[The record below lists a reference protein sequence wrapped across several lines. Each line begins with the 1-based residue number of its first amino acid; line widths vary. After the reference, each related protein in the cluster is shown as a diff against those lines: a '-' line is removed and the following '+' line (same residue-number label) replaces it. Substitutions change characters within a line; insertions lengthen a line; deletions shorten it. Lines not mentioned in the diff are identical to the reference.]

1 MGAFCSMEFFF
12 SIFSEKE
19 VSFVLFNILIYW
31 VFLVKPMLVWLV
43 STKPYLLILLLALT
57 WAKGEVGLML
67 LPIDKN
73 SINR

>member
-1 MGAFCSMEFFF
+1 MEFFF

-57 WAKGEVGLML
+57 
-67 LPIDKN
+67 
-73 SINR
+73 